1 MGSKKIAAKQLGV
14 QKVTPSAKVP
24 FTKPPKSFSDQV
36 RILQSH
42 GLHVPDVAKAEL
54 YLSQLNY
61 YRIAAYTLPFEH
73 NHATHQ
79 VIPGTSFDDVLNLYV
94 FDRELR
100 LLLLDAIERVEV
112 SLRTQMAYHLSHRH
126 NTAHPHLD
134 PTLFQNSARYWAGFR
149 NLEKEVAKSN
159 EDFIRHLTTK
169 YKEAL
174 PPIWA
179 VVELMTMGQLSKWFS
194 NIQARQDRRAIS
206 QIYGIDEKV
215 MTSFCE
221 HLSLVRNMAAHH
233 ARLWNRDITKKM
245 RLPTHGPRD
254 LYGSLWGLPD
264 TDRRSRKLYN
274 TFTMTLHLMNV
285 IAPGH
290 YWKARVKDL
299 IATYAIDTSKMGF
312 PADWQT
318 RPLWV

>member
-1 MGSKKIAAKQLGV
+1 MTPPTKI
-14 QKVTPSAKVP
+14 P
-24 FTKPPKSFSDQV
+24 FTKPPRSFSDQV
-36 RILQSH
+36 QILQSH
-42 GLHVPDVAKAEL
+42 GLGIPDPAKAEF

-61 YRIAAYTLPFEH
+61 YRLAAYCLPFEQ

-79 VIPGTSFDDVLNLYV
+79 VRPGTSFDDVLNLYI

-100 LLLLDAIERVEV
+100 LLLMDAIERVEV

-126 NTAHPHLD
+126 NSAHPHLV
-134 PTLFQNSARYWAGFR
+134 PAIFQNTGRYQAGLT
-149 NLEKEVAKSN
+149 NLKNEVNKSN

-169 YKEAL
+169 YQEAL

-194 NIQARQDRRAIS
+194 NIKARQDRRAIS
-206 QIYGIDEKV
+206 QVYGIDEKV

-233 ARLWNRDITKKM
+233 ARLWNRDITKQM
-245 RLPTHGPRD
+245 RLPTHGSSD
-254 LYGSLWGLPD
+254 LLNSIWVLPN
-264 TDRRSRKLYN
+264 TDRRLRKLYN
-274 TFTMTLHLMNV
+274 TLTMTVHLMNV

-290 YWKARVKDL
+290 HWKTRLKNL
-299 IATYAIDTSKMGF
+299 ITTHAIDTSKMGF
-312 PADWQT
+312 PPDWET
-318 RPLWV
+318 RPLWI

>member
-1 MGSKKIAAKQLGV
+1 MS
-14 QKVTPSAKVP
+14 PPAKVP
-24 FTKPPKSFSDQV
+24 FIKPPRTFTDQV
-36 RILQSH
+36 QILRSH
-42 GLHVPDVAKAEL
+42 GLDIPDPAKAEF
-54 YLSQLNY
+54 YLAQLNY
-61 YRIAAYTLPFEH
+61 YRLAAYCLPFEQ

-79 VIPGTSFDDVLNLYV
+79 VIPGTSFDDVLNLYI

-126 NTAHPHLD
+126 NTAHPHLNQA
-134 PTLFQNSARYWAGFR
+134 LFLSLGKYQAGLSNLQN
-149 NLEKEVAKSN
+149 EVAKSN

-169 YKEAL
+169 YQEAL

-194 NIQARQDRRAIS
+194 NIKARQDRKAIS

-245 RLPTHGPRD
+245 RLPTHGPND
-254 LYGSLWGLPD
+254 LLNSLLVLPD
-264 TDRRSRKLYN
+264 TDRRLRKLYN
-274 TFTMTLHLMNV
+274 TFTMTLYLMRV
-285 IAPGH
+285 IAPEH
-290 YWKARVKDL
+290 HWKTRLKNL
-299 IATYAIDTSKMGF
+299 IRTHAIDASKMGF
-312 PADWQT
+312 PADWEY
-318 RPLWV
+318 RPLWA